1 MLWANLSINKKLALG
16 FTGSL
21 AAMLLFSAVAW
32 FSSENIMHLA
42 DTALAK
48 QKFALTLTLR
58 EVDHLKW
65 TERLHKIVLDGP
77 DADMSAIQSDGRLCA
92 LGKWLYSGERKTL
105 EELLPEAAQHFTELE
120 KPHLALHA
128 SALRIQELKREDKQ
142 KEAEA
147 YFQDVTERASA
158 EVLANLEVIRNLV
171 LAASEQDAHKYLEVG
186 HSTQWLFVIMQSIA
200 MLMLAVAS
208 VLFARSIS
216 RPLGQLVARAR
227 EVVNGNLDVDL
238 RLPRKDE
245 AGQLSQ
251 ALASLLDSL
260 KQKLAENE
268 ATSREALAHAD
279 RAENALRA
287 AEDKEA
293 RISGLLKEMTAIA
306 ARADDIAAD
315 LAKSSQSLATQ
326 VEAVNTGSVDQNRQ
340 MKCNMANVEQL
351 ATAAG
356 EIVQNAAL
364 TTEDAGKSRLSA
376 TKGMEVVRGCEES
389 MNRLLVMAE
398 KQDRDLRQLDE
409 TAGSIGV
416 IMSVI
421 VDIADQTN
429 LLALNAAIEAA
440 RAGEAGRGFAV
451 VADEV
456 RKLAEKTVV
465 ATSSVGDKIG
475 EIQSA
480 IHSCVSF
487 MQDARTAV
495 EEADDLARRSGT
507 ALQEI
512 VDAASHNESNAA
524 QISAAAQQQHGIVV
538 TVSDGMRQVRDIADR
553 NFAAMETAGE
563 QVRALVGMA
572 ASLKELID
580 RLKR

>member
-1 MLWANLSINKKLALG
+1 MFWANLSINKKLALG

-21 AAMLLFSAVAW
+21 IAMLLFSAVAW
-32 FSSENIMHLA
+32 YSSENIMHLA
-42 DTALAK
+42 DAAIDK

-65 TERLHKIVLDGP
+65 TERLHKLVLDGP
-77 DADMSAIQSDGRLCA
+77 NADMSSIQTDGRKCVF
-92 LGKWLYSGERKTL
+92 GEWFYSQERKTL
-105 EELLPEAAQHFTELE
+105 EKLLPEVTQHFAELE

-128 SALRIQELKREDKQ
+128 SAIRIQELVRTGKL
-142 KEAEA
+142 KEAED
-147 YFQDVTERASA
+147 YFRDVTERASA
-158 EVLANLEVIRNLV
+158 EVLAHLEIIRNLV
-171 LAASEQDAHKYLEVG
+171 LAASRQDAQRYLDVG
-186 HSTQWLFVIMQSIA
+186 HSTQLLFVVMQCIA

-216 RPLGQLVARAR
+216 RPLGQLVARSR
-227 EVVNGNLDVDL
+227 EVVNGNLEVDL

-251 ALASLLDSL
+251 ALGSLLDSL

-268 ATSREALAHAD
+268 KTSREALAHAG
-279 RAENALRA
+279 RAEQALRA
-287 AEDKEA
+287 AEEKEG

-306 ARADDIAAD
+306 AKADDIAVN
-315 LAKSSQSLATQ
+315 LAKSTQSLAEQ
-326 VEAVNTGSVDQNRQ
+326 VESVNIGSVDQNRQ
-340 MKCNMANVEQL
+340 MKCNMDNVEQL
-351 ATAAG
+351 AVAAG
-356 EIVQNAAL
+356 NIVQNAAL
-364 TTEDAGKSRLSA
+364 TAEDAGKSRLSA
-376 TKGMEVVRGCEES
+376 TRGMEVVQGCEAS

-398 KQDRDLRQLDE
+398 KQDKDLRQLDE
-409 TAGSIGV
+409 TASSIGD

-487 MQDARTAV
+487 MQDARSAV

-512 VDAASHNESNAA
+512 VEAASHNESSAS

-538 TVSDGMRQVRDIADR
+538 TVSDGMREVRNIADR

-572 ASLKELID
+572 SSLKELID